1 MTASPQPAV
10 EVTVLIEPSQ
20 SDRFDE
26 IVKELV
32 ELGLSNV
39 ASHRRF
45 MIVNGAIDAERLPAV
60 QDVPGVSAVRK
71 ARTYRPGS

>member
-45 MIVNGAIDAERLPAV
+45 MIVNGTIGAEQL
-60 QDVPGVSAVRK
+60 SAVRDAPGVLSVRE
-71 ARTYRPGS
+71 ARTYRPSS